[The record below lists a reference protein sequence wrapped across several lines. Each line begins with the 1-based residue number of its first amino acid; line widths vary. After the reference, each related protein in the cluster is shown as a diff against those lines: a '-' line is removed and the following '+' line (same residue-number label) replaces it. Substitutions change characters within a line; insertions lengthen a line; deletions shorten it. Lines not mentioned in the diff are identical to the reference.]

1 VITASLRARGDSVA
15 GVHPYA
21 WPTESDAFALVPA
34 LSLGYYLII
43 RRHSVE
49 RWRIACFVLAMLML
63 VAVFATPVDTLAL
76 NYLLTA
82 HFLQNVTVAEWV
94 PALLVLALPPQL
106 ASRVRIPM
114 VPALVAWLA
123 MYFAWHVPAAYDFA
137 LRHPHS
143 VLHIEHATYLV
154 AGTALWWP
162 VIHGRHSSGTK
173 SAYLFG
179 AFVLASPL
187 GLLLALLPDP
197 VYAFYKARPTVWGL
211 SHLLDQEIAG
221 TTMAAEQAVVF
232 FAAFAFYF
240 ARFLRE
246 EESAAQPLS
255 SNAREPSTPARQSS
269 STSSSGRA

>member
-1 VITASLRARGDSVA
+1 
-15 GVHPYA
+15 VHPYA

-34 LSLGYYLII
+34 LSVAYYLVV
-43 RRHSVE
+43 RRHPVAH
-49 RWRIACFVLAMLML
+49 WRVACFVAAMLLL
-63 VAVFATPVDTLAL
+63 VAVFATPHDTLAL

-82 HFLQNVTVAEWV
+82 HFLQNVTIAEWA
-94 PALLVLALPPQL
+94 PALLVLSLPPHL

-123 MYFAWHVPAAYDFA
+123 TYFAWHVPAAYDFA

-143 VLHIEHATYLV
+143 VLHLEHATYLL
-154 AGTALWWP
+154 AGIALWWP
-162 VIHGRHSSGTK
+162 VIHSRHSSGTK
-173 SAYLFG
+173 AAYLFG

-211 SHLLDQEIAG
+211 SHVLDQQIAG

-232 FAAFAFYF
+232 FVAFVFYF
-240 ARFLRE
+240 SRFLRE
-246 EESAAQPLS
+246 EESASQPLS
-255 SNAREPSTPARQSS
+255 SKARAASTPARQSS
-269 STSSSGRA
+269 SPSSSGRA